1 MAIRKNRA
9 IMDLINGMQ
18 MRFGYI
24 GYADVDESWRTGL
37 LATPFNRLYLIDS
50 GSGVL
55 KWEQGEEELKPGNAY
70 LLPAG
75 LPCSYYCNG
84 ALSLLFFHF
93 NIPKPDRFDLMQEA
107 DRPASIRFSKEKI
120 SELKK
125 LCAQSGYEEA
135 FEVTCA
141 VNDIVLEMKRK
152 YRFRWNAPASYSADV
167 AGTIFAINRN
177 LSASLRVDELAA
189 RCFISRSYLSRLFR
203 KEVGV
208 TIKQYINMQ
217 LINAA
222 QWRLGNTNDSVEKIS
237 SDLGFC
243 SQFYFSEFFK
253 KRCRVSPLQYRHGTK
268 Y

>member
-1 MAIRKNRA
+1 MAIRKSSV

-18 MRFGYI
+18 MNLGYI
-24 GYADVDESWRTGL
+24 GYASVDETWKTTH
-37 LATPFNRLYLIDS
+37 LATPFNRLYLIES
-50 GSGVL
+50 GTGSLASDREEIVL
-55 KWEQGEEELKPGNAY
+55 EPGNAY

-75 LPCSYYCNG
+75 LPCSYHCNG

-93 NIPKPDRFDLMQEA
+93 NLLKPDQFDLMQEA
-107 DRPASIRFSKEKI
+107 DRPAFIPFPEERLT
-120 SELKK
+120 ELKTM
-125 LCAQSGYEEA
+125 CEQSGYGEA
-135 FEVTCA
+135 YEVACA
-141 VNDIVLEMKRK
+141 INQIVLEMKRK
-152 YRFRWNAPASYSADV
+152 YRLHWNAPSSYSAAV
-167 AGTIFAINRN
+167 AGTISEINRN

-189 RCFISRSYLSRLFR
+189 QCFISRSYLARLFR

-208 TIKQYINMQ
+208 TIKQYSNMQ
-217 LINAA
+217 LISAA